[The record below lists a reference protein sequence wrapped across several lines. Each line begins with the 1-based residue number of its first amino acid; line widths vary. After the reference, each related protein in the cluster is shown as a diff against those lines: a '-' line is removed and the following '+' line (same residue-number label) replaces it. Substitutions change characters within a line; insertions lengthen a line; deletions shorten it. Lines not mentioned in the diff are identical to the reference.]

1 MLSCIKICEI
11 LSKFE
16 GEEPFK
22 LDHYNPLFEQ
32 SPNFYKNYLQL
43 VEDKIKENGWVDPN
57 LDPDKFNEIKKKTTV
72 VEENEQLN
80 NNNTNTNN
88 NNNNDENDNISVGIF
103 LNYKEHQTSE
113 LPKFLLD
120 MIDKNRHNEIYYYG
134 MKGPDSFL
142 GAVLL
147 GSEQNYWLQHRKK
160 KKEYA
165 DQVKTTFSIQ
175 KYDILR
181 GLSKDSIGQDYLSSI
196 YANDFPEHVD
206 SDKSKEFR
214 FLIGYHYKIN
224 ILVLELKDNVGHFVT
239 DWRPELPT
247 LILLL
252 DNQLTYLPI
261 LSNKNSSYFSEN
273 EIKAL
278 NFNIL
283 YPTKLKVNSTNG
295 VSSSNNINS
304 NDTNNT
310 NESDN
315 NELGSGKKG
324 RKKIIKE
331 NMISTVE
338 QIDLKTIKVEQ
349 IYPIAKYQL
358 KDLQDIAEKLNLQL
372 ETTKYLDDKSLRIIK
387 KTKKDLYEDIIN
399 KITKLQN

>member
-1 MLSCIKICEI
+1 
-11 LSKFE
+11 
-16 GEEPFK
+16 
-22 LDHYNPLFEQ
+22 
-32 SPNFYKNYLQL
+32 
-43 VEDKIKENGWVDPN
+43 
-57 LDPDKFNEIKKKTTV
+57 
-72 VEENEQLN
+72 
-80 NNNTNTNN
+80 
-88 NNNNDENDNISVGIF
+88 
-103 LNYKEHQTSE
+103 
-113 LPKFLLD
+113 

>member
-1 MLSCIKICEI
+1 M
-11 LSKFE
+11 
-16 GEEPFK
+16 
-22 LDHYNPLFEQ
+22 
-32 SPNFYKNYLQL
+32 
-43 VEDKIKENGWVDPN
+43 
-57 LDPDKFNEIKKKTTV
+57 
-72 VEENEQLN
+72 
-80 NNNTNTNN
+80 
-88 NNNNDENDNISVGIF
+88 
-103 LNYKEHQTSE
+103 
-113 LPKFLLD
+113 
-120 MIDKNRHNEIYYYG
+120 
-134 MKGPDSFL
+134 
-142 GAVLL
+142 
-147 GSEQNYWLQHRKK
+147 
-160 KKEYA
+160 
-165 DQVKTTFSIQ
+165 
-175 KYDILR
+175 
-181 GLSKDSIGQDYLSSI
+181 
-196 YANDFPEHVD
+196 
-206 SDKSKEFR
+206 
-214 FLIGYHYKIN
+214 
-224 ILVLELKDNVGHFVT
+224 
-239 DWRPELPT
+239 
-247 LILLL
+247 L

-358 KDLQDIAEKLNLQL
+358 KDSQDIAEKLNLQL